1 MIPKAITETIVLPDG
16 REITLETGKLAKQ
29 ADGSVVVKCGGT
41 MLLATVVS
49 SKEAKDGVD
58 FLPLTVD
65 YREKFAANGRVPGG
79 FLKREGRPSDTE
91 VLTMRLIDRVLR
103 PLFPKDYHAEI
114 QLMVQLIS
122 YDPEVEATS
131 LTGLAASAAI
141 AISDIPF
148 DGPISE
154 VRVGRINGE
163 LIINPT
169 PAQLLDL
176 EIDMVIGASMDS
188 VVMVEGEMKE
198 ISEEEMV
205 EAIKFAHDA
214 IKVQI
219 QAQLNM
225 AAKVASAQTK
235 REYCHE
241 THNEEVREEVMA
253 ATYDKVYAVAK
264 SGMPKHERS
273 AAFKAVLNE
282 YLEGKDEEWLAANT
296 GFAKTYFHDVEYKAM
311 RDMILNDGQR
321 LDGRSTTDIRPIWSE
336 VDYLPGAHGSAI
348 FTRGETQSLTTVTL
362 GTSLDANRID
372 DATFTGEEKFYLHYN
387 FPPFSTGEA
396 RPIRGVSRREVG
408 HGNLAQRALY
418 KMVDPENPYTIR
430 VVSDILESNGSS
442 SMATVCAGTLA
453 LMDAGVKM
461 VRPVSGIAM
470 GLITDGENY
479 AVLSDILG
487 DEDHLGDMDFKVT
500 GTEKGITACQMDIKI
515 KGLSYEILV
524 NALKQSRAG
533 RLHILGEILK
543 TMPTSREQLKPNAPK
558 IMTLTVKKEFIGP
571 IIGPG
576 GKNIQGMQ
584 ADTGTVITI
593 EEIDERGHIEISGK
607 DYEQMN
613 RALEMIRAIAFEPTI
628 GEVYEGIVRGVQTY
642 GAFVEIAPKVQGLLH
657 ISEIDW
663 SRIKNVEDVLK
674 EGDKVSVKLLEVDK
688 AGKMKLSRK
697 VLLPKP
703 EKDSEKAEA

>member
-1 MIPKAITETIVLPDG
+1 MIPKAIIETITLPDG

-79 FLKREGRPSDTE
+79 FLKREGRPSDNE
-91 VLTMRLIDRVLR
+91 ILTMRLIDRVLR

-114 QLMVQLIS
+114 QLMIQMIS
-122 YDPEVEATS
+122 YDENVEATS

-141 AISDIPF
+141 AVSDLPF

-169 PAQLLDL
+169 PAQIADL

-188 VVMVEGEMKE
+188 VVMVEGEMQE

-225 AAKVASAQTK
+225 ASQVDKAEVK
-235 REYCHE
+235 REYSHE
-241 THNEEVREEVMA
+241 THNEEVREEVMKV
-253 ATYDKVYAVAK
+253 TYDKVYEVAK
-264 SGMPKHERS
+264 SGLPKHERS
-273 AAFKAVLNE
+273 AGFKAVLNE
-282 YLEGKDEEWLAANT
+282 YLEGKDEEWLEANA
-296 GFAKTYFHDVEYKAM
+296 GFAKSYFHDVEYKAM
-311 RDMILNDGQR
+311 RNMVLTEGKR
-321 LDGRSTTDIRPIWSE
+321 LDGRSTTDVRPIWSE
-336 VDYLPGAHGSAI
+336 VDYLPGAHGSAV

-418 KMVDPENPYTIR
+418 QMIDPENPYTIR

-470 GLITDGENY
+470 GLISDGENY

-500 GTEKGITACQMDIKI
+500 GTENGITACQMDIKI

-533 RLHILGEILK
+533 RMHILGEMLK
-543 TMPTSREQLKPNAPK
+543 TMPETRAQLKPNAPK

-576 GKNIQGMQ
+576 GKNIQGIQ
-584 ADTGTVITI
+584 ADTGTTVTI
-593 EEIDERGHIEISGK
+593 EEIDDRGHIEISGK
-607 DYEQMN
+607 DYDMMN
-613 RALEMIRAIAFEPTI
+613 KALEMIRAIAFEP
-628 GEVYEGIVRGVQTY
+628 EVGAEYEGIVRGVQTY
-642 GAFVEIAPKVQGLLH
+642 GAFIEIAPKVQGLLH

-663 SRIKNVEDVLK
+663 TRIKNVEDVLK
-674 EGDKVSVKLLEVDK
+674 EGDKVRVKLLDVDK

-703 EKDSEKAEA
+703 EKTDA

>member
-79 FLKREGRPSDTE
+79 FLKREGRPSDNE
-91 VLTMRLIDRVLR
+91 ILTMRLIDRVLR

-114 QLMVQLIS
+114 QLMIQMIS
-122 YDPEVEATS
+122 YDENVEATS

-141 AISDIPF
+141 AVSDLPF

-169 PAQLLDL
+169 PAQIADL
-176 EIDMVIGASMDS
+176 EVDMVIGASMDS

-205 EAIKFAHDA
+205 DAIKFAHDA

-219 QAQLNM
+219 QAQMNM
-225 AAKVASAQTK
+225 AAQVEKAQVK
-235 REYCHE
+235 REYSHE
-241 THNEEVREEVMA
+241 THNEEVREEVMQV
-253 ATYDKVYAVAK
+253 TYDKVYEVAK
-264 SGMPKHERS
+264 SGLPKHERS

-282 YLEGKDEEWLAANT
+282 YLEGKDEEWLEANA
-296 GFAKTYFHDVEYKAM
+296 GFAKSYFHDVEYKAM
-311 RDMILNDGQR
+311 RNMILNDGQR
-321 LDGRSTTDIRPIWSE
+321 LDGRSTTDVRPIWSE
-336 VDYLPGAHGSAI
+336 VDYLPGAHGSAV

-418 KMVDPENPYTIR
+418 QMIDPENPYTIR

-470 GLITDGENY
+470 GLISDGENY

-500 GTEKGITACQMDIKI
+500 GTENGITACQMDIKI

-533 RLHILGEILK
+533 RMHILGEMLK
-543 TMPTSREQLKPNAPK
+543 TMPETRAQLKPNAPK

-576 GKNIQGMQ
+576 GKNIQGIQ
-584 ADTGTVITI
+584 ADTGTTVTI
-593 EEIDERGHIEISGK
+593 EEIEERGHIEISGK
-607 DYEQMN
+607 DYDMMN
-613 RALEMIRAIAFEPTI
+613 KALEMIRAIAFEP
-628 GEVYEGIVRGVQTY
+628 EVGAEYEGIVRGVQTY
-642 GAFVEIAPKVQGLLH
+642 GAFIEIAPKVQGLLH

-663 SRIKNVEDVLK
+663 TRIKNVEDVLK
-674 EGDKVSVKLLEVDK
+674 EGDKVRVKLLDVDK

-703 EKDSEKAEA
+703 EKTDA

>member
-79 FLKREGRPSDTE
+79 FLKREGRPSDNE
-91 VLTMRLIDRVLR
+91 ILTMRLIDRVLR

-114 QLMVQLIS
+114 QLMIQMIS
-122 YDPEVEATS
+122 YDENVEATS

-141 AISDIPF
+141 AVSDLPF

-169 PAQLLDL
+169 PAQIADL

-188 VVMVEGEMKE
+188 VVMVEGEMQE

-225 AAKVASAQTK
+225 ASQVDKAEVK
-235 REYCHE
+235 REYSHE
-241 THNEEVREEVMA
+241 THNEEVREEVMKV
-253 ATYDKVYAVAK
+253 TYDKVYEVAK
-264 SGMPKHERS
+264 SGLPKHERS
-273 AAFKAVLNE
+273 AGFKAVLNE
-282 YLEGKDEEWLAANT
+282 YLEGKDEEWLEANA
-296 GFAKTYFHDVEYKAM
+296 GFAKSYFHDVEYKAM
-311 RDMILNDGQR
+311 RNMVLTEGKR
-321 LDGRSTTDIRPIWSE
+321 LDGRSTTDVRPIWSE
-336 VDYLPGAHGSAI
+336 VDYLPGAHGSAV

-372 DATFTGEEKFYLHYN
+372 DATFTGEEKFYLHYK
-387 FPPFSTGEA
+387 FPPLSTGEA

-418 KMVDPENPYTIR
+418 QMIDPENPYTIR

-470 GLITDGENY
+470 GLISDGENY

-500 GTEKGITACQMDIKI
+500 GTENGITACQMDIKI

-533 RLHILGEILK
+533 RMHILGEMLK
-543 TMPTSREQLKPNAPK
+543 TMPETRAQLKPNAPK

-576 GKNIQGMQ
+576 GKNIQGIQ
-584 ADTGTVITI
+584 ADTGTTVTI
-593 EEIDERGHIEISGK
+593 EEIDDRGHIEISGK
-607 DYEQMN
+607 DYDMMN
-613 RALEMIRAIAFEPTI
+613 KALEMIRAIAFEP
-628 GEVYEGIVRGVQTY
+628 EVGAEYEGIVRGVQTY
-642 GAFVEIAPKVQGLLH
+642 GAFIEIAPKVQGLLH

-663 SRIKNVEDVLK
+663 TRIKNVEDVLK
-674 EGDKVSVKLLEVDK
+674 EGDKVRVKLLDVDK

-703 EKDSEKAEA
+703 EKTDA

>member
-79 FLKREGRPSDTE
+79 FLKREGRPSDNE

-114 QLMVQLIS
+114 QLMIQMIS
-122 YDPEVEATS
+122 YDENVEATS

-141 AISDIPF
+141 AVSDLPF

-169 PAQLLDL
+169 PAQIADL
-176 EIDMVIGASMDS
+176 EVDMVIGASMDS

-205 EAIKFAHDA
+205 DAIKFAHDA

-225 AAKVASAQTK
+225 AAQVEKAQVK
-235 REYCHE
+235 REYSHE
-241 THNEEVREEVMA
+241 THNEEIREEVMQM
-253 ATYDKVYAVAK
+253 TYDKVYEIAK
-264 SGMPKHERS
+264 SGLPKHERS
-273 AAFKAVLNE
+273 AGFKAVLNE
-282 YLEGKDEEWLAANT
+282 YLEGKDEEWLEANT
-296 GFAKTYFHDVEYKAM
+296 GFAKSYFHDVEYKAM
-311 RDMILNDGQR
+311 RNMILNDSQR
-321 LDGRSTTDIRPIWSE
+321 LDGRSTTDVRPIWSE
-336 VDYLPGAHGSAI
+336 IDYLPGAHGSAV

-418 KMVDPENPYTIR
+418 QMIDPENPYTIR

-470 GLITDGENY
+470 GLISDGENY

-500 GTEKGITACQMDIKI
+500 GTENGITACQMDIKI

-533 RLHILGEILK
+533 RMHILGEMLK
-543 TMPTSREQLKPNAPK
+543 TMPETRAQLKPNAPK

-576 GKNIQGMQ
+576 GKNIQGIQ
-584 ADTGTVITI
+584 ADTGTTVTI

-607 DYEQMN
+607 DYDMMN
-613 RALEMIRAIAFEPTI
+613 KALEMIRAIAFEP
-628 GEVYEGIVRGVQTY
+628 EVGAEYEGIVRGVQTY
-642 GAFVEIAPKVQGLLH
+642 GAFIEIAPKVQGLLH

-663 SRIKNVEDVLK
+663 TRIKNVEDVLK
-674 EGDKVSVKLLEVDK
+674 EGDKVRVKLLDVDK

-703 EKDSEKAEA
+703 EKTDA

>member
-79 FLKREGRPSDTE
+79 FLKREGRPSDNE
-91 VLTMRLIDRVLR
+91 ILTMRLIDRVLR

-114 QLMVQLIS
+114 QLMIQMIS
-122 YDPEVEATS
+122 YDENVEATS

-141 AISDIPF
+141 AVSDLPF

-169 PAQLLDL
+169 PAQIADL
-176 EIDMVIGASMDS
+176 EVDMVIGASMDS

-205 EAIKFAHDA
+205 DAIKFAHDA

-225 AAKVASAQTK
+225 ASQVEKAQVK
-235 REYCHE
+235 REYSHE
-241 THNEEVREEVMA
+241 THNEEVREEVMQV
-253 ATYDKVYAVAK
+253 TYDKVYEVAK
-264 SGMPKHERS
+264 SGLPKHERS

-296 GFAKTYFHDVEYKAM
+296 GFAKSYFHDVEYKAM
-311 RDMILNDGQR
+311 RDMVLNEGKR
-321 LDGRSTTDIRPIWSE
+321 LDGRDTTTVRPIWSE
-336 VDYLPGAHGSAI
+336 IDYLPGAHGSAV

-418 KMVDPENPYTIR
+418 QMIDPENPYTIR

-470 GLITDGENY
+470 GLISDGENY

-500 GTEKGITACQMDIKI
+500 GTENGITACQMDIKI

-533 RLHILGEILK
+533 RMHILGEMLK
-543 TMPTSREQLKPNAPK
+543 TMPETRAQLKPNAPK

-576 GKNIQGMQ
+576 GKNIQGIQ
-584 ADTGTVITI
+584 ADTGTTVTI
-593 EEIDERGHIEISGK
+593 EEIEERGHIEISGK
-607 DYEQMN
+607 DYDMMN
-613 RALEMIRAIAFEPTI
+613 KALEMIRAIAFEP
-628 GEVYEGIVRGVQTY
+628 EVGAEYEGIVRGVQTY
-642 GAFVEIAPKVQGLLH
+642 GAFIEIAPKVQGLLH

-663 SRIKNVEDVLK
+663 TRIKNVEDVLK
-674 EGDKVSVKLLEVDK
+674 EGDKVRVKLLEVDK

-703 EKDSEKAEA
+703 EKTDA

>member
-79 FLKREGRPSDTE
+79 FLKREGRPSDNE
-91 VLTMRLIDRVLR
+91 ILTMRLIDRVLR

-114 QLMVQLIS
+114 QLMIQMIS
-122 YDPEVEATS
+122 YDENVEATS

-141 AISDIPF
+141 AVSDLPF

-169 PAQLLDL
+169 PAQIADL
-176 EIDMVIGASMDS
+176 EVDMVIGASMDS

-205 EAIKFAHDA
+205 DAIKFAHDA

-219 QAQLNM
+219 QAQLNL
-225 AAKVASAQTK
+225 AAQVETAQVK
-235 REYCHE
+235 REYSHE
-241 THNEEVREEVMA
+241 THNEEVREEVMQM
-253 ATYDKVYAVAK
+253 TYDKVYEIAK
-264 SGMPKHERS
+264 SGLPKHERS
-273 AAFKAVLNE
+273 AGFKAVLNE
-282 YLEGKDEEWLAANT
+282 YLEGKDEEWLEANA
-296 GFAKTYFHDVEYKAM
+296 GFAKSYFHDVEYKAM
-311 RDMILNDGQR
+311 RNMILNDGQR

-336 VDYLPGAHGSAI
+336 VDYLPGAHGSAV

-418 KMVDPENPYTIR
+418 QMIDPENPYTIR

-470 GLITDGENY
+470 GLISDGENY

-500 GTEKGITACQMDIKI
+500 GTENGITACQMDIKI

-533 RLHILGEILK
+533 RMHILGEMLK
-543 TMPTSREQLKPNAPK
+543 TMPETRAQLKPNAPK

-576 GKNIQGMQ
+576 GKNIQGIQ
-584 ADTGTVITI
+584 ADTGTTVTI

-607 DYEQMN
+607 DYDMMN
-613 RALEMIRAIAFEPTI
+613 KALEMIRAIAFEP
-628 GEVYEGIVRGVQTY
+628 EVGAEYEGIVRGVQTY
-642 GAFVEIAPKVQGLLH
+642 GAFIEIAPKVQGLLH

-663 SRIKNVEDVLK
+663 TRIKNVEDVLK
-674 EGDKVSVKLLEVDK
+674 EGDKVRVKLLDVDK

-703 EKDSEKAEA
+703 EKTDA

>member
-79 FLKREGRPSDTE
+79 FLKREGRPSDNE
-91 VLTMRLIDRVLR
+91 ILTMRLIDRVLR

-114 QLMVQLIS
+114 QLMIQMIS
-122 YDPEVEATS
+122 YDENVEATS

-141 AISDIPF
+141 AVSDLPF

-154 VRVGRINGE
+154 VHVGRINGE

-169 PAQLLDL
+169 PAQIADL

-188 VVMVEGEMKE
+188 VVMVEGEMQE

-225 AAKVASAQTK
+225 ASQVDKAEVK
-235 REYCHE
+235 REYSHE
-241 THNEEVREEVMA
+241 THNEEVREEVMKV
-253 ATYDKVYAVAK
+253 TYDKVYEVAK
-264 SGMPKHERS
+264 SGLPKHERS
-273 AAFKAVLNE
+273 AGFKAVLNE
-282 YLEGKDEEWLAANT
+282 YLEGKDEEWLEANA
-296 GFAKTYFHDVEYKAM
+296 GFAKSYFHDVEYKAM
-311 RDMILNDGQR
+311 RNMVLTEGKR
-321 LDGRSTTDIRPIWSE
+321 LDGRSTTDVRPIWSE
-336 VDYLPGAHGSAI
+336 VDYLPGAHGSAV

-418 KMVDPENPYTIR
+418 QMIDPENPYTIR

-470 GLITDGENY
+470 GLISDGENY

-500 GTEKGITACQMDIKI
+500 GTENGITACQMDIKI

-533 RLHILGEILK
+533 RMHILGEMLK
-543 TMPTSREQLKPNAPK
+543 TMPETRAQLKPNAPK

-576 GKNIQGMQ
+576 GKNIQGIQ
-584 ADTGTVITI
+584 ADTGTTVTI
-593 EEIDERGHIEISGK
+593 EEIDDRGHIEISGK
-607 DYEQMN
+607 DYDMMN
-613 RALEMIRAIAFEPTI
+613 KALEMIRAIAFEP
-628 GEVYEGIVRGVQTY
+628 EVGAEYEGIVRGVQTY
-642 GAFVEIAPKVQGLLH
+642 GAFIEIAPKVQGLLH

-663 SRIKNVEDVLK
+663 TRIKNVEDVLK
-674 EGDKVSVKLLEVDK
+674 EGDKVRVKLLDVDK

-703 EKDSEKAEA
+703 EKTDA

>member
-1 MIPKAITETIVLPDG
+1 MIPKVITETIVLPDG

-79 FLKREGRPSDTE
+79 FLKREGRPSDNE
-91 VLTMRLIDRVLR
+91 ILTMRLIDRVLR

-114 QLMVQLIS
+114 QLMIQMIS
-122 YDPEVEATS
+122 YDENVEATS

-141 AISDIPF
+141 AVSDLPF

-169 PAQLLDL
+169 PAQIADL

-188 VVMVEGEMKE
+188 VVMVEGEMQE

-225 AAKVASAQTK
+225 ASQVDKAEVK
-235 REYCHE
+235 REYSHE
-241 THNEEVREEVMA
+241 THNEEVREEVMKV
-253 ATYDKVYAVAK
+253 TYDKVYEVAK
-264 SGMPKHERS
+264 SGLPKHERS
-273 AAFKAVLNE
+273 AGFKAVLNE
-282 YLEGKDEEWLAANT
+282 YLEGKDEEWLEANA
-296 GFAKTYFHDVEYKAM
+296 GFAKSYFHDVEYKAM
-311 RDMILNDGQR
+311 RNMVLTEGKR
-321 LDGRSTTDIRPIWSE
+321 LDGRSTTDVRPIWSE
-336 VDYLPGAHGSAI
+336 VDYLPGAHGSAV

-418 KMVDPENPYTIR
+418 QMIDPENPYTIR

-470 GLITDGENY
+470 GLISDGENY

-500 GTEKGITACQMDIKI
+500 GTENGITACQMDIKI

-533 RLHILGEILK
+533 RMHILGEMLK
-543 TMPTSREQLKPNAPK
+543 TMPETRAQLKPNAPK

-576 GKNIQGMQ
+576 GKNIQGIQ
-584 ADTGTVITI
+584 ADTGTTVTI
-593 EEIDERGHIEISGK
+593 EEIDDRGHIEISGK
-607 DYEQMN
+607 DYDMMN
-613 RALEMIRAIAFEPTI
+613 KALEMIRAIAFEP
-628 GEVYEGIVRGVQTY
+628 EVGAEYEGIVRGVQTY
-642 GAFVEIAPKVQGLLH
+642 GAFIEIAPKVQGLLH

-663 SRIKNVEDVLK
+663 TRIKNVEDVLK
-674 EGDKVSVKLLEVDK
+674 EGDKVRVKLLDVDK

-703 EKDSEKAEA
+703 EKTDA

>member
-79 FLKREGRPSDTE
+79 FLKREGRPSDNE
-91 VLTMRLIDRVLR
+91 ILTMRLIDRVLR

-114 QLMVQLIS
+114 QLMIQMIS
-122 YDPEVEATS
+122 YDENVEATS

-141 AISDIPF
+141 AVSDLPF

-169 PAQLLDL
+169 PAQIADL
-176 EIDMVIGASMDS
+176 EVDMVIGASMDS

-205 EAIKFAHDA
+205 DAIKFAHDA

-225 AAKVASAQTK
+225 AAQVEKAQVK
-235 REYCHE
+235 REYSHE
-241 THNEEVREEVMA
+241 THNEEVREEVMQM
-253 ATYDKVYAVAK
+253 TYDKVYEIAK
-264 SGMPKHERS
+264 SGLPKHERS
-273 AAFKAVLNE
+273 AGFKAVLNE
-282 YLEGKDEEWLAANT
+282 YLEGKDEEWLEANA
-296 GFAKTYFHDVEYKAM
+296 GFAKSYFHDVEYKAM
-311 RDMILNDGQR
+311 RNMILNDGQR
-321 LDGRSTTDIRPIWSE
+321 LDGRSTTDVRPIWSE
-336 VDYLPGAHGSAI
+336 VDYLPGAHGSAV

-418 KMVDPENPYTIR
+418 QMIDPENPYTIR

-470 GLITDGENY
+470 GLISDGENY

-500 GTEKGITACQMDIKI
+500 GTENGITACQMDIKI

-533 RLHILGEILK
+533 RMHILGEMLK
-543 TMPTSREQLKPNAPK
+543 TMPETRAQLKPNAPK

-576 GKNIQGMQ
+576 GKNIQGIQ
-584 ADTGTVITI
+584 ADTGTTVTI
-593 EEIDERGHIEISGK
+593 EEIEERGHIEISGK
-607 DYEQMN
+607 DYDMMN
-613 RALEMIRAIAFEPTI
+613 KALEMIRAIAFEP
-628 GEVYEGIVRGVQTY
+628 EVGAEYEGVVRGVQTY
-642 GAFVEIAPKVQGLLH
+642 GAFIEIAPKVQGLLH

-663 SRIKNVEDVLK
+663 TRIKNVEDVLK
-674 EGDKVSVKLLEVDK
+674 EGDKVRVKLLDVDK

-703 EKDSEKAEA
+703 EKTDA

>member
-79 FLKREGRPSDTE
+79 FLKREGRPSDNE
-91 VLTMRLIDRVLR
+91 ILTMRLIDRVLR

-114 QLMVQLIS
+114 QLMIQMIS
-122 YDPEVEATS
+122 YDENVEATS

-141 AISDIPF
+141 AVSDLPF

-163 LIINPT
+163 LIINPN
-169 PAQLLDL
+169 PAQIADL
-176 EIDMVIGASMDS
+176 EVDMVIGASMDS

-205 EAIKFAHDA
+205 DAIKFAHDA

-225 AAKVASAQTK
+225 AAQVEKAQVK
-235 REYCHE
+235 REYSHE
-241 THNEEVREEVMA
+241 THNEEVREEVMQM
-253 ATYDKVYAVAK
+253 TYDKVYEIAK
-264 SGMPKHERS
+264 SGLPKHERS
-273 AAFKAVLNE
+273 AGFKAVLNE

-296 GFAKTYFHDVEYKAM
+296 GFVKSYFHDVEYKAM
-311 RDMILNDGQR
+311 RNMVLNEGKR
-321 LDGRSTTDIRPIWSE
+321 LDGRDTTTVRPIWSE
-336 VDYLPGAHGSAI
+336 IDYLPGAHGSAV

-418 KMVDPENPYTIR
+418 QMIDPENPYTIR

-470 GLITDGENY
+470 GLISDGENY

-500 GTEKGITACQMDIKI
+500 GTENGITACQMDIKI

-533 RLHILGEILK
+533 RMHILGEMLK
-543 TMPTSREQLKPNAPK
+543 TMPETRAQLKPNAPK

-576 GKNIQGMQ
+576 GKNIQGIQ
-584 ADTGTVITI
+584 ADTGTTVTI
-593 EEIDERGHIEISGK
+593 EEIEERGHIEISGK
-607 DYEQMN
+607 DYDMMN
-613 RALEMIRAIAFEPTI
+613 KALEMIRAIAFEP
-628 GEVYEGIVRGVQTY
+628 EVGAEYEGIVRGVQTY
-642 GAFVEIAPKVQGLLH
+642 GAFIEIAPKVQGLLH

-663 SRIKNVEDVLK
+663 TRIKNVEDVLK
-674 EGDKVSVKLLEVDK
+674 EGDKVRVKLLDVDK

-703 EKDSEKAEA
+703 EKTDA

>member
-79 FLKREGRPSDTE
+79 FLKREGRPSDNE
-91 VLTMRLIDRVLR
+91 ILTMRLIDRVLR

-114 QLMVQLIS
+114 QLMIQMIS
-122 YDPEVEATS
+122 YDENVEATS

-141 AISDIPF
+141 AVSDLPF

-169 PAQLLDL
+169 PAQIADL
-176 EIDMVIGASMDS
+176 EVDMVIGASMDS

-205 EAIKFAHDA
+205 EAIKYAHDA

-219 QAQLNM
+219 QAQLNL
-225 AAKVASAQTK
+225 AAQVETAQVK
-235 REYCHE
+235 REYSHE
-241 THNEEVREEVMA
+241 THNEEVREEVMQM
-253 ATYDKVYAVAK
+253 TYDKVYEIAK
-264 SGMPKHERS
+264 SGLPKHERS
-273 AAFKAVLNE
+273 AGFKAVLNE
-282 YLEGKDEEWLAANT
+282 YLEGKDEEWLEANA
-296 GFAKTYFHDVEYKAM
+296 GFAKSYFHDVEYKAM
-311 RDMILNDGQR
+311 RNMILNDGQR
-321 LDGRSTTDIRPIWSE
+321 LDGRSTTDIRPIRSE
-336 VDYLPGAHGSAI
+336 VDYLPGAHGSAV

-418 KMVDPENPYTIR
+418 QMIDPENPYTIR

-470 GLITDGENY
+470 GLISDGEKY

-500 GTEKGITACQMDIKI
+500 GTENGITACQMDIKI

-533 RLHILGEILK
+533 RMHILGEMLK
-543 TMPTSREQLKPNAPK
+543 TMPETRAQLKPNAPK

-576 GKNIQGMQ
+576 GKNIQGIQ
-584 ADTGTVITI
+584 ADTGTTVTI
-593 EEIDERGHIEISGK
+593 EEIEDRGHIEISGK
-607 DYEQMN
+607 DYDMMN
-613 RALEMIRAIAFEPTI
+613 KALEMIRAIAFEP
-628 GEVYEGIVRGVQTY
+628 EVGAEYEGIVRGVQTY
-642 GAFVEIAPKVQGLLH
+642 GAFIEIAPKVQGLLH

-663 SRIKNVEDVLK
+663 TRIKNVEDVLK
-674 EGDKVSVKLLEVDK
+674 EGDKVRVKLLDVDK

-703 EKDSEKAEA
+703 EKTDA

>member
-79 FLKREGRPSDTE
+79 FLKREGRPSDNE
-91 VLTMRLIDRVLR
+91 ILTMRLIDRVLR

-114 QLMVQLIS
+114 QLMIQMIS
-122 YDPEVEATS
+122 YDENVEATS

-141 AISDIPF
+141 AVSDLPF

-169 PAQLLDL
+169 PTQIDDL
-176 EIDMVIGASMDS
+176 EVDMVIGASMDS

-225 AAKVASAQTK
+225 AAQIEKAQVK
-235 REYCHE
+235 REYSHE
-241 THNEEVREEVMA
+241 THNEEVREEVMKV
-253 ATYDKVYAVAK
+253 TYDKVYEVAK
-264 SGMPKHERS
+264 SGLPKHERT

-282 YLEGKDEEWLAANT
+282 YLEGKDEEWLEANA
-296 GFAKTYFHDVEYKAM
+296 GFAKSYFHDVEYKAM
-311 RDMILNDGQR
+311 RNMILNDGQR
-321 LDGRSTTDIRPIWSE
+321 LDGRSTTDVRPIWSE
-336 VDYLPGAHGSAI
+336 IDYLPGAHGSAV

-418 KMVDPENPYTIR
+418 QMIDPENPYTIR

-470 GLITDGENY
+470 GLISDGENY

-500 GTEKGITACQMDIKI
+500 GTENGITACQMDIKI

-533 RLHILGEILK
+533 RMHILGEMLK
-543 TMPTSREQLKPNAPK
+543 TMPETRAELKPNAPK

-576 GKNIQGMQ
+576 GKNIQGIQ
-584 ADTGTVITI
+584 ADTGTTVTI

-607 DYEQMN
+607 DYDMMN
-613 RALEMIRAIAFEPTI
+613 KALEMIRAIAFEP
-628 GEVYEGIVRGVQTY
+628 EVGAEYEGIVRGVQTY
-642 GAFVEIAPKVQGLLH
+642 GAFIEIAPKVQGLLH

-663 SRIKNVEDVLK
+663 TRIKNVEDVLK
-674 EGDKVSVKLLEVDK
+674 EGDKVRVKLLDVDK

-703 EKDSEKAEA
+703 EKTDA

>member
-79 FLKREGRPSDTE
+79 FLKREGRPSDNE
-91 VLTMRLIDRVLR
+91 ILTMRLIDRVLR

-114 QLMVQLIS
+114 QLMIQMIS
-122 YDPEVEATS
+122 YDENVEATS

-141 AISDIPF
+141 AVSDLPF

-169 PAQLLDL
+169 PAQIADL
-176 EIDMVIGASMDS
+176 EVDMVIGASMDS

-205 EAIKFAHDA
+205 EAIKYAHDA

-219 QAQLNM
+219 QAQLNL
-225 AAKVASAQTK
+225 AAQVETAQVK
-235 REYCHE
+235 REYSHE
-241 THNEEVREEVMA
+241 THNEEVREEVMQV
-253 ATYDKVYAVAK
+253 TYDKVYEVAK
-264 SGMPKHERS
+264 SGLPKHERS

-282 YLEGKDEEWLAANT
+282 YLEGKDEEWLEANA
-296 GFAKTYFHDVEYKAM
+296 GFAKSYFHDVEYKAM
-311 RDMILNDGQR
+311 RNMILNDGQR
-321 LDGRSTTDIRPIWSE
+321 LDGRSTTDVRPIWSE
-336 VDYLPGAHGSAI
+336 VDYLPGAHGSAV

-418 KMVDPENPYTIR
+418 QMIDPENPYTIR

-470 GLITDGENY
+470 GLISDGENY

-500 GTEKGITACQMDIKI
+500 GTENGITACQMDIKI

-533 RLHILGEILK
+533 RMHILGEMLK
-543 TMPTSREQLKPNAPK
+543 TMPETRAQLKPNAPK

-576 GKNIQGMQ
+576 GKNIQGIQ
-584 ADTGTVITI
+584 ADTGTTVTI
-593 EEIDERGHIEISGK
+593 EEIEDRGHIEISGK
-607 DYEQMN
+607 DYDMMN
-613 RALEMIRAIAFEPTI
+613 KALEMIRAIAFEP
-628 GEVYEGIVRGVQTY
+628 EVGAEYEGIVRGVQTY
-642 GAFVEIAPKVQGLLH
+642 GAFIEIAPKVQGLLH

-663 SRIKNVEDVLK
+663 TRIKNVEDVLK
-674 EGDKVSVKLLEVDK
+674 EGDKVRVKLLDVDK

-703 EKDSEKAEA
+703 EKTDA

>member
-79 FLKREGRPSDTE
+79 FLKREGRPSDNE
-91 VLTMRLIDRVLR
+91 ILTMRLIDRVLR

-114 QLMVQLIS
+114 QLMIQMIS
-122 YDPEVEATS
+122 YDENVEATS

-141 AISDIPF
+141 AVSDLPF

-169 PAQLLDL
+169 PAQIADL
-176 EIDMVIGASMDS
+176 EVDMVIGASMDS

-205 EAIKFAHDA
+205 EAIKYAHDA

-219 QAQLNM
+219 QAQLNL
-225 AAKVASAQTK
+225 ASQVETAQVK
-235 REYCHE
+235 REYSHE
-241 THNEEVREEVMA
+241 THNEEVREEVMQM
-253 ATYDKVYAVAK
+253 TYDKVYEVAK
-264 SGMPKHERS
+264 SGLPKHERS

-282 YLEGKDEEWLAANT
+282 YLEGKDEEWLEANA
-296 GFAKTYFHDVEYKAM
+296 GFAKSYFHDVEYKAM
-311 RDMILNDGQR
+311 RNMILNDGQR
-321 LDGRSTTDIRPIWSE
+321 LDGRSTTDVRPIWSE
-336 VDYLPGAHGSAI
+336 VDYLPGAHGSAV

-418 KMVDPENPYTIR
+418 QMIDPENPYTIR

-470 GLITDGENY
+470 GLISDGENY

-500 GTEKGITACQMDIKI
+500 GTENGITACQMDIKI

-533 RLHILGEILK
+533 RMHILGEMLK
-543 TMPTSREQLKPNAPK
+543 TMPETRAQLKPNAPK

-576 GKNIQGMQ
+576 GKNIQGIQ
-584 ADTGTVITI
+584 ADTGTTVTI

-607 DYEQMN
+607 DYDMMN
-613 RALEMIRAIAFEPTI
+613 KALEMIRAIAFEPEI
-628 GEVYEGIVRGVQTY
+628 GAEYEGIVRGVQTY
-642 GAFVEIAPKVQGLLH
+642 GAFIEIAPKVQGLLH

-663 SRIKNVEDVLK
+663 TRIKNVEDVLK
-674 EGDKVSVKLLEVDK
+674 EGDKVRVKLLDVDK

-703 EKDSEKAEA
+703 EKTDA

>member
-79 FLKREGRPSDTE
+79 FLKREGRPSDNE
-91 VLTMRLIDRVLR
+91 ILTMRLIDRVLR

-114 QLMVQLIS
+114 QLMIQMIS
-122 YDPEVEATS
+122 YDENVEATS

-141 AISDIPF
+141 AVSDLPF

-169 PAQLLDL
+169 PTQIDDL
-176 EIDMVIGASMDS
+176 EVDMVIGASMDS

-225 AAKVASAQTK
+225 AAQIEKAQVK
-235 REYCHE
+235 REYSHE
-241 THNEEVREEVMA
+241 THNEEVREEVMKV
-253 ATYDKVYAVAK
+253 TYDKVYEVAK
-264 SGMPKHERS
+264 SGLPKHERT

-282 YLEGKDEEWLAANT
+282 YLEGKDEEWLEANA
-296 GFAKTYFHDVEYKAM
+296 GFAKSYFHDVEYKAM
-311 RDMILNDGQR
+311 RNMILNDGQR
-321 LDGRSTTDIRPIWSE
+321 LDGRSTTDVRPIWSE
-336 VDYLPGAHGSAI
+336 VDYLPGAHGSAV

-418 KMVDPENPYTIR
+418 QMIDPENPYTIR

-470 GLITDGENY
+470 GLISDGENY

-500 GTEKGITACQMDIKI
+500 GTENGITACQMDIKI

-533 RLHILGEILK
+533 RMHILGEMLK
-543 TMPTSREQLKPNAPK
+543 TMPETRAELKPNAPK

-576 GKNIQGMQ
+576 GKNIQGIQ
-584 ADTGTVITI
+584 ADTGTTVTI

-607 DYEQMN
+607 DYDMMN
-613 RALEMIRAIAFEPTI
+613 KALEMIRAIAFEP
-628 GEVYEGIVRGVQTY
+628 EVGAEYEGIVRGVQTY
-642 GAFVEIAPKVQGLLH
+642 GAFIEIAPKVQGLLH

-663 SRIKNVEDVLK
+663 TRIKNVEDVLK
-674 EGDKVSVKLLEVDK
+674 EGDKVRVKLLDVDK

-703 EKDSEKAEA
+703 EKTDA

>member
-79 FLKREGRPSDTE
+79 FLKREGRPSDNE
-91 VLTMRLIDRVLR
+91 ILTMRLIDRVLR

-114 QLMVQLIS
+114 QLMIQMIS
-122 YDPEVEATS
+122 YDENVEATS

-141 AISDIPF
+141 AVSDLPF

-169 PAQLLDL
+169 PAQIADL
-176 EIDMVIGASMDS
+176 EVDMVIGASMDS

-225 AAKVASAQTK
+225 AAQVEKAQVK
-235 REYCHE
+235 REYSHE
-241 THNEEVREEVMA
+241 THNEEIREEVMQV
-253 ATYDKVYAVAK
+253 TYDKVYEVAK
-264 SGMPKHERS
+264 SGLPKHERS

-282 YLEGKDEEWLAANT
+282 YLEGKDEEWLEANA
-296 GFAKTYFHDVEYKAM
+296 GFAKSYFHDVEYKAM
-311 RDMILNDGQR
+311 RNMVLTEGKR
-321 LDGRSTTDIRPIWSE
+321 LDGRSTTDVRPIWSE
-336 VDYLPGAHGSAI
+336 VDYLPGAHGSAV

-418 KMVDPENPYTIR
+418 QMIDPENPYTIR

-470 GLITDGENY
+470 GLISDGENY

-500 GTEKGITACQMDIKI
+500 GTENGITACQMDIKI

-533 RLHILGEILK
+533 RMHILGEMLK
-543 TMPTSREQLKPNAPK
+543 TMPETRAQLKPNAPK

-576 GKNIQGMQ
+576 GKNIQGIQ
-584 ADTGTVITI
+584 ADTGTTVTI
-593 EEIDERGHIEISGK
+593 EEIDDRGHIEISGK
-607 DYEQMN
+607 DYDMMN
-613 RALEMIRAIAFEPTI
+613 KALEMIRAIAFEP
-628 GEVYEGIVRGVQTY
+628 EVGAEYEGIVRGVQTY
-642 GAFVEIAPKVQGLLH
+642 GAFIEIAPKVQGLLH

-663 SRIKNVEDVLK
+663 TRIKNVEDVLK
-674 EGDKVSVKLLEVDK
+674 EGDKVRVKLLDVDK

-703 EKDSEKAEA
+703 EKTDA

>member
-1 MIPKAITETIVLPDG
+1 
-16 REITLETGKLAKQ
+16 
-29 ADGSVVVKCGGT
+29 
-41 MLLATVVS
+41 VS

-79 FLKREGRPSDTE
+79 FLKREGRPSDNE
-91 VLTMRLIDRVLR
+91 ILTMRLIDRVLR

-114 QLMVQLIS
+114 QLMIQMIS
-122 YDPEVEATS
+122 YDENVEATS

-141 AISDIPF
+141 AVSDLPF

-169 PAQLLDL
+169 PAQIADL
-176 EIDMVIGASMDS
+176 EVDMVIGASMDS

-205 EAIKFAHDA
+205 DAIKFAHDA

-225 AAKVASAQTK
+225 AAQVEKAQVK
-235 REYCHE
+235 REYSHE
-241 THNEEVREEVMA
+241 THNEEVREEVMQM
-253 ATYDKVYAVAK
+253 TYDKVYEIAK
-264 SGMPKHERS
+264 SGLPKHERS
-273 AAFKAVLNE
+273 AGFKAVLNE
-282 YLEGKDEEWLAANT
+282 YLEGKDEEWLQADA
-296 GFAKTYFHDVEYKAM
+296 GFAKGYFHDVEYKAM
-311 RDMILNDGQR
+311 RNMILNDGQR
-321 LDGRSTTDIRPIWSE
+321 LDGRSTTDVRPIWSE
-336 VDYLPGAHGSAI
+336 IDYLPGAHGSAV

-418 KMVDPENPYTIR
+418 QMIDPENPYTIR

-470 GLITDGENY
+470 GLISDGENY

-500 GTEKGITACQMDIKI
+500 GTENGITACQMDIKI

-533 RLHILGEILK
+533 RMHILGEMLK
-543 TMPTSREQLKPNAPK
+543 TMPETRAQLKPNAPK

-576 GKNIQGMQ
+576 GKNIQGIQ
-584 ADTGTVITI
+584 ADTGTTVTI
-593 EEIDERGHIEISGK
+593 DEIDERGHIEISGK
-607 DYEQMN
+607 DYDMMN
-613 RALEMIRAIAFEPTI
+613 KALEMIRAIAFEPEI
-628 GEVYEGIVRGVQTY
+628 GAEYEGIVRGVQTY
-642 GAFVEIAPKVQGLLH
+642 GAFIEIAPKVQGLLH

-663 SRIKNVEDVLK
+663 TRIKNVEDVLK
-674 EGDKVSVKLLEVDK
+674 EGDKVRVKLLDVDK

-703 EKDSEKAEA
+703 EKTDA

>member
-79 FLKREGRPSDTE
+79 FLKREGRPSDNE
-91 VLTMRLIDRVLR
+91 ILTMRLIDRVLR

-114 QLMVQLIS
+114 QLMIQMIS
-122 YDPEVEATS
+122 YDENVEATS

-141 AISDIPF
+141 AVSDLPF

-169 PAQLLDL
+169 PAQIADL

-188 VVMVEGEMKE
+188 VVMVEGEMQE

-225 AAKVASAQTK
+225 ASQVDKAEVK
-235 REYCHE
+235 REYSHE
-241 THNEEVREEVMA
+241 IHNEEVREEVMKV
-253 ATYDKVYAVAK
+253 TYDKVYEVAK
-264 SGMPKHERS
+264 SGLPKHERS
-273 AAFKAVLNE
+273 AGFKAVLNE
-282 YLEGKDEEWLAANT
+282 YLEGKDEEWLEANA
-296 GFAKTYFHDVEYKAM
+296 GFAKSYFHDVEYKAM
-311 RDMILNDGQR
+311 RNMVLTEGKR
-321 LDGRSTTDIRPIWSE
+321 LDGRSTTDVRPIWSE
-336 VDYLPGAHGSAI
+336 VDYLPGAHGSAV

-418 KMVDPENPYTIR
+418 QMIDPENPYTIR

-470 GLITDGENY
+470 GLISDGENY

-500 GTEKGITACQMDIKI
+500 GTENGITACQMDIKI

-533 RLHILGEILK
+533 RMHILGEMLK
-543 TMPTSREQLKPNAPK
+543 TMPETRAQLKPNAPK

-576 GKNIQGMQ
+576 GKNIQGIQ
-584 ADTGTVITI
+584 ADTGTTVTI
-593 EEIDERGHIEISGK
+593 EEIDDRGHIEISGK
-607 DYEQMN
+607 DYDMMN
-613 RALEMIRAIAFEPTI
+613 KALEMIRAIAFEP
-628 GEVYEGIVRGVQTY
+628 EVGAEYEGIVRGVQTY
-642 GAFVEIAPKVQGLLH
+642 GAFIEIAPKVQGLLH

-663 SRIKNVEDVLK
+663 TRIKNVEDVLK
-674 EGDKVSVKLLEVDK
+674 EGDKVRVKLLDVDK

-703 EKDSEKAEA
+703 EKTDA

>member
-79 FLKREGRPSDTE
+79 FLKREGRPSDNE
-91 VLTMRLIDRVLR
+91 ILTMRLIDRVLR

-114 QLMVQLIS
+114 QLMIQMIS
-122 YDPEVEATS
+122 YDENVEATS

-141 AISDIPF
+141 AVSDLPF

-169 PAQLLDL
+169 PAQIADL
-176 EIDMVIGASMDS
+176 EVDMVIGASMDS

-205 EAIKFAHDA
+205 EAIKYAHDA

-219 QAQLNM
+219 QAQLNL
-225 AAKVASAQTK
+225 AAQVETAQVK
-235 REYCHE
+235 REYSHE
-241 THNEEVREEVMA
+241 THNEEVREEVMQV
-253 ATYDKVYAVAK
+253 TYDKVYEVAK
-264 SGMPKHERS
+264 SGLPKHERS

-282 YLEGKDEEWLAANT
+282 YLEGKDEEWLEANA
-296 GFAKTYFHDVEYKAM
+296 GFAKSYFHDVEYKAM
-311 RDMILNDGQR
+311 RNMILNDGQR
-321 LDGRSTTDIRPIWSE
+321 LDGRSTTDVRPIWSV
-336 VDYLPGAHGSAI
+336 VDYLPGAHGSAV

-418 KMVDPENPYTIR
+418 QMIDPENPYTIR

-470 GLITDGENY
+470 GLISDGENY

-500 GTEKGITACQMDIKI
+500 GTENGITACQMDIKI

-533 RLHILGEILK
+533 RMHILGEMLK
-543 TMPTSREQLKPNAPK
+543 TMPETRAQLKPNAPK

-576 GKNIQGMQ
+576 GKNIQGIQ
-584 ADTGTVITI
+584 ADTGTTVTI

-607 DYEQMN
+607 DYDMMN
-613 RALEMIRAIAFEPTI
+613 KALEMIRAIAFEP
-628 GEVYEGIVRGVQTY
+628 EVGAEYEGIVRGVQTY
-642 GAFVEIAPKVQGLLH
+642 GAFIEIAPKVQGLLH

-663 SRIKNVEDVLK
+663 TRIKNVEDVLK
-674 EGDKVSVKLLEVDK
+674 EGDKVRVKLLDVDK

-703 EKDSEKAEA
+703 EKTDA

>member
-79 FLKREGRPSDTE
+79 FLKREGRPSDNE
-91 VLTMRLIDRVLR
+91 ILTMRLIDRVLR

-114 QLMVQLIS
+114 QLMIQMIS
-122 YDPEVEATS
+122 YDENVEATS

-141 AISDIPF
+141 AVSDLPF

-169 PAQLLDL
+169 PAQIADL

-188 VVMVEGEMKE
+188 VVMVEGEMQE

-225 AAKVASAQTK
+225 ASQVDKAEVK
-235 REYCHE
+235 REYSHE
-241 THNEEVREEVMA
+241 IHNEEVREEVMKV
-253 ATYDKVYAVAK
+253 TYDKVYEVAK
-264 SGMPKHERS
+264 SGLPKHERS
-273 AAFKAVLNE
+273 AGFKAVLNE
-282 YLEGKDEEWLAANT
+282 YLEGKDEEWLEANA
-296 GFAKTYFHDVEYKAM
+296 GFAKSYFHDVEYKAM
-311 RDMILNDGQR
+311 RNMVLTEGKR
-321 LDGRSTTDIRPIWSE
+321 LDGRSTTDVRPIWSE
-336 VDYLPGAHGSAI
+336 VDYLPGAHGSAV

-418 KMVDPENPYTIR
+418 QMIDPENPYTIR

-470 GLITDGENY
+470 GLISDGENY

-500 GTEKGITACQMDIKI
+500 GTENGITACQMDIKI

-533 RLHILGEILK
+533 RMHILSEMLK
-543 TMPTSREQLKPNAPK
+543 TMPETRAQLKPNAPK

-576 GKNIQGMQ
+576 GKNIQGIQ
-584 ADTGTVITI
+584 ADTGTTVTI
-593 EEIDERGHIEISGK
+593 EEIDDRGHIEISGK
-607 DYEQMN
+607 DYDMMN
-613 RALEMIRAIAFEPTI
+613 KALEMIRAIAFEP
-628 GEVYEGIVRGVQTY
+628 EVGAEYEGIVRGVQTY
-642 GAFVEIAPKVQGLLH
+642 GAFIEIAPKVQGLLH

-663 SRIKNVEDVLK
+663 TRIKNVEDVLK
-674 EGDKVSVKLLEVDK
+674 EGDKVRVKLLDVDK

-703 EKDSEKAEA
+703 EKTDA

>member
-1 MIPKAITETIVLPDG
+1 
-16 REITLETGKLAKQ
+16 
-29 ADGSVVVKCGGT
+29 

-79 FLKREGRPSDTE
+79 FLKREGRPSDNE
-91 VLTMRLIDRVLR
+91 ILTMRLIDRVLR

-114 QLMVQLIS
+114 QLMIQMIS
-122 YDPEVEATS
+122 YDENVEATS

-141 AISDIPF
+141 AVSDLPF

-169 PAQLLDL
+169 PAQIADL

-188 VVMVEGEMKE
+188 VVMVEGEMQE

-225 AAKVASAQTK
+225 ASQVDKAEVK
-235 REYCHE
+235 REYSHE
-241 THNEEVREEVMA
+241 THNEEVREEVMKV
-253 ATYDKVYAVAK
+253 TYDKVYEVAK
-264 SGMPKHERS
+264 SGLPKHDRS
-273 AAFKAVLNE
+273 AGFKAVLNE
-282 YLEGKDEEWLAANT
+282 YLEGKDEEWLEANA
-296 GFAKTYFHDVEYKAM
+296 GFAKSYFHDVEYKAM
-311 RDMILNDGQR
+311 RNMVLTEGKR
-321 LDGRSTTDIRPIWSE
+321 LDGRSTTDVRPIWSE
-336 VDYLPGAHGSAI
+336 VDYLPGAHGSAV

-418 KMVDPENPYTIR
+418 QMIDPENPYTIR

-470 GLITDGENY
+470 GLISDGENY

-500 GTEKGITACQMDIKI
+500 GTENGITACQMDIKI

-533 RLHILGEILK
+533 RMHILGEMLK
-543 TMPTSREQLKPNAPK
+543 TMPETRAQLKPNAPK

-576 GKNIQGMQ
+576 GKNIQGIQ
-584 ADTGTVITI
+584 ADTGTTVTI
-593 EEIDERGHIEISGK
+593 EEIDDRGHIEISGK
-607 DYEQMN
+607 DYDMMN
-613 RALEMIRAIAFEPTI
+613 KALEMIRAIAFEP
-628 GEVYEGIVRGVQTY
+628 EVGAEYEGIVRGVQTY
-642 GAFVEIAPKVQGLLH
+642 GAFIEIAPKVQGLLH

-663 SRIKNVEDVLK
+663 TRIKNVEDVLK
-674 EGDKVSVKLLEVDK
+674 EGDKVRVKLLDVDK

-703 EKDSEKAEA
+703 EKTDA

>member
-1 MIPKAITETIVLPDG
+1 MVACQVI
-16 REITLETGKLAKQ
+16 
-29 ADGSVVVKCGGT
+29 
-41 MLLATVVS
+41 
-49 SKEAKDGVD
+49 
-58 FLPLTVD
+58 F
-65 YREKFAANGRVPGG
+65 
-79 FLKREGRPSDTE
+79 KREGRPSDNE
-91 VLTMRLIDRVLR
+91 ILTMRLIDRVLR

-114 QLMVQLIS
+114 QLMIQMIS
-122 YDPEVEATS
+122 YDENVEATS

-141 AISDIPF
+141 AVSDLPF

-169 PAQLLDL
+169 PAQIADL

-188 VVMVEGEMKE
+188 VVMVEGEMQE

-225 AAKVASAQTK
+225 ASQVDKAEVK
-235 REYCHE
+235 REYSHE
-241 THNEEVREEVMA
+241 THNEEVREEVMKV
-253 ATYDKVYAVAK
+253 TYDKVYEVAK
-264 SGMPKHERS
+264 SGLPKHERS
-273 AAFKAVLNE
+273 AGFKAVLNE
-282 YLEGKDEEWLAANT
+282 YLEGKDEEWLEANA
-296 GFAKTYFHDVEYKAM
+296 GFAKSYFHDVEYKAM
-311 RDMILNDGQR
+311 RNMVLTEGKR
-321 LDGRSTTDIRPIWSE
+321 LDGRSTTDVRPIWSE
-336 VDYLPGAHGSAI
+336 VDYLPGAHGSAV

-418 KMVDPENPYTIR
+418 QMIDPENPYTIR

-470 GLITDGENY
+470 GLISDGENY

-500 GTEKGITACQMDIKI
+500 GTENGITACQMDIKI

-533 RLHILGEILK
+533 RMHILGEMLK
-543 TMPTSREQLKPNAPK
+543 TMPETRAQLKPNAPK

-576 GKNIQGMQ
+576 GKNIQGIQ
-584 ADTGTVITI
+584 ADTGTTVTI
-593 EEIDERGHIEISGK
+593 EEIDDRGHIEISGK
-607 DYEQMN
+607 DYDMMN
-613 RALEMIRAIAFEPTI
+613 KALEMIRAIAFEP
-628 GEVYEGIVRGVQTY
+628 EVGAEYEGIVRGVQTY
-642 GAFVEIAPKVQGLLH
+642 GAFIEIAPKVQGLLH

-663 SRIKNVEDVLK
+663 TRIKNVEDVLK
-674 EGDKVSVKLLEVDK
+674 EGDKVRVKLLDVDK

-703 EKDSEKAEA
+703 EKTDA